1 MSTFE
6 IVVCGA
12 GIAGASLAWQL
23 ARTGHG
29 RVLLLEREAQPGYH
43 STGRSAAMFMES
55 YGPPQ
60 VRALTRASRA
70 FYTQP
75 PAGFTDVP
83 LLHPRGVLYL
93 ATHDQQALLDETW
106 ATMHASGQ
114 QVARVGTDEALA
126 RVPCLR
132 ADRVAGAIAE
142 ADAMDLDVHAL
153 HQGFLRGAR
162 AAGVTLQCDAGL
174 VSGQRD
180 ASGWS
185 LALTDGRTLR
195 AEIVVNAAGA
205 WADDLAQRCGVMP
218 LGLEPRRRSA
228 FTFHAP
234 EGTDASCWPAVV
246 AIDESWYFKPD
257 AGRLLGSPANAN
269 PTHAHDVQPE
279 ELDIALEHPR
289 HRKRDHAADP
299 PPGQHLGRAAHLR
312 TRWRD
317 RHRLRRRRA
326 RLLLAG
332 GPRRLRAAEC
342 CRSFAAGGVAAVAV
356 ADTRHVTAGLAG
368 GRGRLAQRR
377 VTAAL
382 RHRNHRDWRPL
393 SGHRGSVARGRRHRL
408 GPPGLQS
415 LETRSS
421 SLLNSV
427 TTAGS

>member
-257 AGRLLGSPANAN
+257 AGRLLGSPANAD

-279 ELDIALEHPR
+279 ELDIALGIHGIESATTLQIRRP
-289 HRKRDHAADP
+289 ASTWA
-299 PPGQHLGRAAHLR
+299 GLR
-312 TRWRD
+312 TFAPDGEIVIGFDAAAPGFFW
-317 RHRLRRRRA
+317 
-326 RLLLAG
+326 LAG
-332 GPRRLRAAEC
+332 Q
-342 CRSFAAGGVAAVAV
+342 GGY
-356 ADTRHVTAGLAG
+356 
-368 GRGRLAQRR
+368 
-377 VTAAL
+377 
-382 RHRNHRDWRPL
+382 
-393 SGHRGSVARGRRHRL
+393 
-408 GPPGLQS
+408 GLQS
-415 LETRSS
+415 AAGA
-421 SLLNSV
+421 SLLAASLLSQSRTPV
-427 TTAGS
+427 MSLPDSLAADGVLPSAVSPRRFGTATTATGTR